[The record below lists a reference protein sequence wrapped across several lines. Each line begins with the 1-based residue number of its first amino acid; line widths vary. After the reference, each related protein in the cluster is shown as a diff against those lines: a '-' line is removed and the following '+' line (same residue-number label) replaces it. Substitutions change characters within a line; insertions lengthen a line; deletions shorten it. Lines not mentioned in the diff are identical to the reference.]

1 MKEEEGRLS
10 TDREFDSKA
19 TTRTMGKD
27 GNHKT
32 GGGFVG
38 WQEQGEWRGEERRG
52 SEGEG
57 ERAVPQGKFRESADR
72 ETRDLCIGKATS
84 IIRRDEI
91 ARNRRG
97 RQIR

>member
-38 WQEQGEWRGEERRG
+38 LTRAGRVERRG